1 MVESRILAGV
11 IGFTGGLLGLAVVT
25 YTYLTL
31 KPGLDA
37 VALLTP
43 PALVILVIAYDIT
56 GRFKV
61 DLTPIAA
68 APLAYTLH
76 HIAAIYLREVE
87 AVDALAYSITL
98 GASITLLV
106 MSSVILATRRGALRK
121 LNLTKLS

>member
-1 MVESRILAGV
+1 VVEPRLLAGI
-11 IGFTGGLLGLAVVT
+11 IGLTGGLLGLAIAT

-31 KPGLDA
+31 KPGLDL

-43 PALVILVIAYDIT
+43 PALVTLVIAYDIT

-76 HIAAIYLREVE
+76 HTAAIYLREAE
-87 AVDALAYSITL
+87 AVDVLAYSITL
-98 GASITLLV
+98 GASITLLTI
-106 MSSVILATRRGALRK
+106 SPAILATRRRALYK
-121 LNLTKLS
+121 LNLTK